1 MKKTLILILILVMIC
16 SLCACTFPAEI
27 QVENPDG
34 SQTVAGAVIKQA
46 VLLFFSA
53 LGTGITFIGG
63 WVLRLLG
70 RNTKLKN
77 LVLAWERVC
86 NAAQQTCAELQQTTV
101 DEMKAQ
107 SRNGKLTDDQIKAL
121 GVMLLSK
128 TKAKLDSMTV
138 DLLTAAG
145 ADINAI
151 IIGACEADLPWIKAN
166 AKRAAEAG
174 IIT

>member
-77 LVLAWERVC
+77 LVLRGSAFV
-86 NAAQQTCAELQQTTV
+86 
-101 DEMKAQ
+101 MPH
-107 SRNGKLTDDQIKAL
+107 SRLAPNSSRPRLTK
-121 GVMLLSK
+121 
-128 TKAKLDSMTV
+128 
-138 DLLTAAG
+138 
-145 ADINAI
+145 
-151 IIGACEADLPWIKAN
+151 
-166 AKRAAEAG
+166 
-174 IIT
+174 